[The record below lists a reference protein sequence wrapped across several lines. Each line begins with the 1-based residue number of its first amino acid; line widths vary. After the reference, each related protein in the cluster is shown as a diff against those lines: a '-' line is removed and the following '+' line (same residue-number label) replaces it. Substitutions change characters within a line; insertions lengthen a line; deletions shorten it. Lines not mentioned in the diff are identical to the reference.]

1 MNPFL
6 RFMASTSGRVTRV
19 LAGLF
24 LLTLGLFVLQGVAGT
39 VVAVIGLMPLLAG
52 ALDFCVLA
60 PLFGRPV
67 SGPRLRHG

>member
-6 RFMASTSGRVTRV
+6 RFIASTPGRVTRV